1 MPVKATTGLPA
12 INATA
17 EEVTLLM
24 NKSAMQAM
32 ANVAEMSVV
41 QSEKAALQEMIS
53 TEKLPDYVK
62 LCEQLEKEIINVE
75 YDVLDVVDSSVANA
89 EWNDMGVTS
98 PPVADKTRA
107 FKVKAGNHLYARVY
121 KEGSGSRPRGMFIL
135 RYDDIKGLSAKEIFE
150 KYALPQ
156 IPDRI
161 IFIKLPPDVPLEVS
175 IVGPQVDWN
184 SKAVGGSVQYAL
196 VMPNRNLD

>member
-1 MPVKATTGLPA
+1 M
-12 INATA
+12 
-17 EEVTLLM
+17 E
-24 NKSAMQAM
+24 
-32 ANVAEMSVV
+32 NVAQMSVL
-41 QSEKAALQEMIS
+41 QSEKVALQEMIS

-196 VMPNRNLD
+196 KYVPIEPSWFYKTEVLQ